1 MRKEKEDFMNRIMV
15 KICAIAMAVV
25 TMMGCTPG
33 MAVHAAATS
42 VTTSSGKAVLA
53 QGDAKIIIRGNEG
66 QSLAGKKFALYKLF
80 DAENSANNESVDY
93 MINSRY
99 ESSLKKVVAAKLG
112 TTKDQI
118 TEYQVIDYMQSM
130 NSHAVEGA
138 QTAQTPEGTYSDYRY
153 FVEEVMEQI
162 KTDSITADVEVSV
175 VDTKYDNSI
184 EITGLMY
191 GYYMIEDTSDSEG
204 ADMAVS
210 MLMLSTANPELS
222 MNIKADYPKITKKI
236 QEDDNQDSIG
246 NTGWNDYGDYEIG
259 QDIQFRYDS
268 VIPNINGY
276 HEYYYAMHDRMDD
289 ALTLQKDSIKV
300 TLYGKIGSVNKGYRL
315 LETEYNLV
323 ENTSDATFVIEIE
336 NIKSII
342 DREFN
347 NKDKNGENI
356 YGQEVVVTYTANLN
370 DKAAADTGRPGFE
383 NDVRLEFSNNPN
395 YDGAGETGFT
405 PWDTVVCF
413 TYQLNGLKVNNYGTK
428 LEGAVFRIYTDAA
441 CKNEVCVKQGTDGY
455 IVMSKDSWTE
465 KYPSNAAGITSNANG
480 EFVIYGLDS
489 GTYYLKEESA
499 PAGYRP
505 ILEPIK
511 LEITSKFPAD
521 RNSYIKGAGVN
532 AETLTLSAKA
542 QIKTYVNGKTDEKNV
557 TLESDSVKGSV
568 NLSVVNE
575 IGKKLPVTGSYIM
588 PLLTV
593 AGAACMFVAVR
604 KGKMKHE

>member
-1 MRKEKEDFMNRIMV
+1 MNRVLV
-15 KICAIAMAVV
+15 KMCAIALAVV
-25 TMMGCTPG
+25 AIMGSVPN
-33 MAVHAAATS
+33 MKVHAAATS
-42 VTTSSGKAVLA
+42 VTTTAGKATLA
-53 QGDAKIIIRGNEG
+53 LGEAKIIIRGNEG
-66 QSLAGKKFALYKLF
+66 QSLVGKKFELYKLF
-80 DAENSANNESVDY
+80 DAENATNNESVDY
-93 MINSRY
+93 MMNSRY
-99 ESSLKKVVAAKLG
+99 ASSLKKVVAAKLG
-112 TTKDQI
+112 TTKDQV

-130 NSHAVEGA
+130 NKHAVEGA
-138 QTAQTPEGTYSDYRY
+138 QTTQTPEGTYSNYRY

-162 KTDSITADVEVSV
+162 KEDSITADVEVSV
-175 VDTKYDNSI
+175 ADTKYDNSI
-184 EITGLMY
+184 EIAGLTY
-191 GYYMIEDTSDSEG
+191 GYYMIEDTSDSKG

-210 MLMLSTANPELS
+210 MLMLNTANPELN
-222 MNIKADYPKITKKI
+222 MNIKADYPTITKKI
-236 QEDDNQDSIG
+236 QEDDNQDTIG

-259 QDIQFRYDS
+259 QDIPFRYDS
-268 VIPNINGY
+268 IIPNINGY
-276 HEYYYAMHDRMDD
+276 HEYYFAMHDRMDE

-315 LETEYNLV
+315 LETEYNLL
-323 ENTSDATFVIEIE
+323 ENTGDATFVIEIE

-347 NKDKNGENI
+347 NKNSDGENI

-370 DKAAADTGRPGFE
+370 DKAAKDTGRPGFE

-395 YDGAGETGFT
+395 FDGAGETGLT

-413 TYQLNGLKVNNYGTK
+413 TYQLDGLKVNNYGTK
-428 LEGAVFRIYTDAA
+428 LEGAVFRIYTDEA

-455 IVMSKDSWTE
+455 IVMSKDIWTE
-465 KYPSNAAGITSNANG
+465 KYPSNAVGITSNANG
-480 EFVIYGLDS
+480 EFIVYGLDS

-505 ILEPIK
+505 ILDPIK

-521 RNSYIKGAGVN
+521 RNSYTKGAGIN

-542 QIKTYVNGKTDEKNV
+542 HIKTYVNGKYNEKNV

-575 IGKKLPVTGSYIM
+575 IGKKLPVTGSFFM
-588 PLLTV
+588 PVLTA
-593 AGAACMFVAVR
+593 AGVVCMLAAVR
-604 KGKMKHE
+604 KGRMKHE